1 MNIVGGEDVMPL
13 SIANQLSNESPSK
26 HLIIEELTKRYIILG
41 IFINSLCIYPFAVI
55 ICTVHYFYF
64 WIISLALMC
73 ILDFF
78 IYFFYVS
85 EEHVHHGVAIV
96 LELA

>member
-41 IFINSLCIYPFAVI
+41 IFYQFIIYLSFAVI
-55 ICTVHYFYF
+55 ICMH
-64 WIISLALMC
+64 
-73 ILDFF
+73 
-78 IYFFYVS
+78 
-85 EEHVHHGVAIV
+85 
-96 LELA
+96 